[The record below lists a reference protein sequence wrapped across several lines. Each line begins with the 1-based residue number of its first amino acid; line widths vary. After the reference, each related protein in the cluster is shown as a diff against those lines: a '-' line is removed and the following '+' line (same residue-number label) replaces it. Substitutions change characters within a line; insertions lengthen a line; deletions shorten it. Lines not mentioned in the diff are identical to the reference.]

1 MGERLYF
8 IDDPLPT
15 WYQIPGYELEPTVR
29 CNRCRIEVQRIFI
42 FGPDYFRKL
51 IGVNCNCMESDQD

>member
-15 WYQIPGYELEPTVR
+15 WYQIPGYELEPMVR

-42 FGPDYFRKL
+42 FGPDYFA
-51 IGVNCNCMESDQD
+51 S